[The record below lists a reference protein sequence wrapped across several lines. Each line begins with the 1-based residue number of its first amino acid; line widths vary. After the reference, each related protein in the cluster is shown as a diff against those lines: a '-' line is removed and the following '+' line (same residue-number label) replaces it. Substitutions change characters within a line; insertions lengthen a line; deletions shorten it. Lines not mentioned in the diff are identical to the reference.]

1 MRKNRTDQM
10 YNKQSKK
17 GRTNFGSVKKEQ
29 IMKRNESP
37 NGKMDTRNEIT
48 MTVKKIT
55 DFERRKE
62 LIQVAKEVIDEF
74 DYEDPM
80 DGGLLF

>member
-1 MRKNRTDQM
+1 MRKNRTYPV
-10 YNKQSKK
+10 YNKQAKK

>member
-1 MRKNRTDQM
+1 MRKNRTYPV